1 MSHHICCCS
10 RAPLL
15 NDVSTDWSSA
25 ESSEAEAVFDGT
37 VMPLL
42 ESLASNYNTSRQGLD
57 MSDEINY
64 IVDDESEPD
73 DDACDS
79 IVPAFYQVVDNQPQL
94 SGSEKQKHLDIRSTS
109 NVERPRPAINVDVDE
124 GSDKINAEKSSESS
138 SLIESCDD
146 DVPSDRG
153 SIDRSSKLQNQDEF
167 KDEKESVEL
176 DE

>member
-1 MSHHICCCS
+1 
-10 RAPLL
+10 
-15 NDVSTDWSSA
+15 
-25 ESSEAEAVFDGT
+25 
-37 VMPLL
+37 MPLL
-42 ESLASNYNTSRQGLD
+42 ESLASDYNTSRQGLD

-64 IVDDESEPD
+64 IIDDDSEPD

-94 SGSEKQKHLDIRSTS
+94 FGSEKQKHLDIRSTVH
-109 NVERPRPAINVDVDE
+109 VERPRHEVNVDIDE
-124 GSDKINAEKSSESS
+124 GSKNDAEKSSESS

-146 DVPSDRG
+146 ILSDRG
-153 SIDRSSKLQNQDEF
+153 SVDKLSRLQNQDEF